1 MNVKQPHICN
11 IYNIKPKQQN
21 LFGELLQFGFSTDDC
36 IKTSW

>member
-11 IYNIKPKQQN
+11 ITTLNQN